1 MYYKE
6 IQWFSAVCNSGKR
19 MIEEKY
25 PQAKI
30 TVIDSTINTVLQ
42 GLFVL
47 EACRLRDMGMD
58 YEEIIEKILPIRE
71 TGRILLQLEVL
82 TICSMAEESE
92 SLQELQQVHLESNR

>member
-1 MYYKE
+1 MYFQNHLCRHVDDFYHAFEKSAKENIPVICNLYYKE
-6 IQWFSAVCNSGKR
+6 IQWFSAVCNKWQK

-58 YEEIIEKILPIRE
+58 YEEII
-71 TGRILLQLEVL
+71 
-82 TICSMAEESE
+82 
-92 SLQELQQVHLESNR
+92 